1 MKNYGIPIIGTMDD
15 LNNIKVSDLKKWY
28 SNYYVP
34 NNATLI
40 LAGNFESNNAKFLI
54 KKYYG
59 NYSKQKVINY
69 SKVNKHEISFDEIIQ
84 SLQLVFQLI
93 DKNQDGN
100 ISQEEIVEL
109 KNIIESLS

>member
-1 MKNYGIPIIGTMDD
+1 MVKLISLFFFIVLFPLKIFSVELDPQEQQYFNFID
-15 LNNIKVSDLKKWY
+15 LNNDK
-28 SNYYVP
+28 N
-34 NNATLI
+34 
-40 LAGNFESNNAKFLI
+40 
-54 KKYYG
+54 
-59 NYSKQKVINY
+59 
-69 SKVNKHEISFDEIIQ
+69 ISFDEIIQ

>member
-1 MKNYGIPIIGTMDD
+1 MVKLIFLFFFVVLFPLEIFSVELNPQEQQYFNLID
-15 LNNIKVSDLKKWY
+15 LNNDK
-28 SNYYVP
+28 N
-34 NNATLI
+34 
-40 LAGNFESNNAKFLI
+40 
-54 KKYYG
+54 
-59 NYSKQKVINY
+59 
-69 SKVNKHEISFDEIIQ
+69 ISFDEIIQ

>member
-1 MKNYGIPIIGTMDD
+1 MIKLIFLFFFVTLFPLNVLSVELNPQEKQYFNLID
-15 LNNIKVSDLKKWY
+15 LNND
-28 SNYYVP
+28 
-34 NNATLI
+34 
-40 LAGNFESNNAKFLI
+40 
-54 KKYYG
+54 
-59 NYSKQKVINY
+59 
-69 SKVNKHEISFDEIIQ
+69 NKISFDEIIQ

>member
-1 MKNYGIPIIGTMDD
+1 MVKLTFIFFFVILLPLEIFSLDLNSQEQQYFNLID
-15 LNNIKVSDLKKWY
+15 LNND
-28 SNYYVP
+28 N
-34 NNATLI
+34 
-40 LAGNFESNNAKFLI
+40 
-54 KKYYG
+54 
-59 NYSKQKVINY
+59 
-69 SKVNKHEISFDEIIQ
+69 EISFDEIIQ